1 MARGAAAAAATRAA
15 IAAAPEPP
23 ARSRIK
29 ASPLVLLRNPPGPGP
44 LLDLLSPLLVTSPP
58 ARPGPPP
65 LPGGNREQTGRQG
78 GREVGRKESGR
89 KGGEPTRRCFASL
102 SRDSRSGLPG
112 ERAGGWLLLSTYPP
126 QPSVLCPGR
135 QRHDTRG
142 KVAAVLRRR
151 HRAAAMCVRHVDGIT
166 GELR

>member
-1 MARGAAAAAATRAA
+1 MARGAAAAAAATRAA

-65 LPGGNREQTGRQG
+65 SRREQGTNREA
-78 GREVGRKESGR
+78 GRERGREK
-89 KGGEPTRRCFASL
+89 
-102 SRDSRSGLPG
+102 G
-112 ERAGGWLLLSTYPP
+112 ERPERGGTNTALFRLTLKRFS
-126 QPSVLCPGR
+126 
-135 QRHDTRG
+135 
-142 KVAAVLRRR
+142 
-151 HRAAAMCVRHVDGIT
+151 
-166 GELR
+166 